1 MAHATSTQAKV
12 QPLRICTHKTVKQ
25 ADQTQAFYQQT
36 DRFTNILAQFHFTF
50 MGIKMILKQASSFG
64 HISKPQIRD
73 KRY

>member
-12 QPLRICTHKTVKQ
+12 QPLRICTHKTGKQ
-25 ADQTQAFYQQT
+25 ADQAFYQRT

-73 KRY
+73 KR